1 MCFNILRNAI
11 KIRVCSTEFICSRTR
26 KNNLVLTATSAG
38 KAAQHNWST
47 VCKPSPETW
56 FTWAHLQPSAL
67 QRDFLSHGQS
77 PTKSKGL
84 RLYMPCRTETYVS
97 SFFRQVGT
105 VFCILYHRLIYLH
118 QDKAEFPEVLF
129 LKSQGHGTEKCNL
142 NKGERKGVAELQ
154 CGALFWHCTFLGM
167 AARFLRFCFLLLAV
181 GWKREGWG
189 DCLSHKSASARR
201 CGESFFTQLPLCSPC
216 AVWKA
221 ACPAPFWLFFWS
233 AGSHSSRSVGTDQR
247 DLSQHL
253 WRIVVKGHRL
263 SETCFWEQQCR
274 IVYQITVY
282 LKIRGKSALAASLL
296 AWEIF
301 SLPMS

>member
-47 VCKPSPETW
+47 VCKPSPEIW

-118 QDKAEFPEVLF
+118 QDKAEFPKVLF
-129 LKSQGHGTEKCNL
+129 LKSQGHGTAKCNL
-142 NKGERKGVAELQ
+142 NKDERKGVAELQ

-189 DCLSHKSASARR
+189 WLSLSHLCFSQTMRWKLFHAVTTLLTMRCLESCLPCSFLALLLVRR
-201 CGESFFTQLPLCSPC
+201 ESRQ
-216 AVWKA
+216 
-221 ACPAPFWLFFWS
+221 
-233 AGSHSSRSVGTDQR
+233 
-247 DLSQHL
+247 
-253 WRIVVKGHRL
+253 
-263 SETCFWEQQCR
+263 
-274 IVYQITVY
+274 
-282 LKIRGKSALAASLL
+282 
-296 AWEIF
+296 
-301 SLPMS
+301 